1 MGFESKILKV
11 IEPLQENNGS
21 RAYFENGSLFVENID
36 DESAWD
42 IIKVLKALYG
52 SDALVTPY
60 PAINGFVVDFG

>member
-1 MGFESKILKV
+1 MGFASRILKV
-11 IEPLQENNGS
+11 IEPLQENGS
-21 RAYFENGSLFVENID
+21 VAYFENGSLFVENTD
-36 DESAWD
+36 GESAWD